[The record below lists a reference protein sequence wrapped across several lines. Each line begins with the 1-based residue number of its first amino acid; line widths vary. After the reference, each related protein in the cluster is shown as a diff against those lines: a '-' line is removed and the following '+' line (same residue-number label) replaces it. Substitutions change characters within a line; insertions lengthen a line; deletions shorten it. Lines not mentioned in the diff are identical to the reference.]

1 MGYFSDIFKSDDA
14 PVESDDLEQ
23 TAGFFSQERGQARSK
38 ALNDAIRYYLGPY
51 LGAENGLLDS
61 GNQLLNPVV
70 GLQDSGVAFR
80 EGRYVDAATD
90 LAGAAVPLAGAVVAK
105 PLAKAVANKAD
116 DAVDMVSET
125 LTGFSAKP
133 KPFDPS
139 RRKAMTQMGAAAVAA
154 PVLASDAARGV
165 LDEVIAPVVK
175 KTAGAVNPLSQSL
188 GKLDGMATDF
198 QNGFLKG
205 QDIFQRVK
213 EGKYT
218 NYWMTSRSNPEL
230 AAHDASMN
238 DLAES
243 MRNEFFDS
251 VVPALTKDN
260 ISALKDD
267 ELLFAASELS
277 ARADDAYIK
286 AADFDGGA
294 LAESLDTSI
303 QDVLDEL
310 SARGINTP
318 ETQKLLDDIEY
329 RKDPYLE
336 GAYAGEDVTTDALGM
351 PPANVAANMVPKD
364 AGVDVNKADVEFLT
378 PEEAGFDVN
387 NISPTAENID
397 TVLEDTLVKPVAGA
411 VPTKTVKAYKLFRI
425 DPKFPDKLFP
435 LFVDSKT
442 PIEVGVWTDAKMGDQ
457 VASTGKVKSKIGPLA
472 FRPGFHAGD
481 LPIAKHIGAKSN
493 SSLTKPDIRPDNQVW
508 AEVEMPDDKDWQSIA
523 NSRATIK
530 KDGTPSAVTAH
541 ITDGLPVGGHY
552 RYKTNPNMEG
562 NWLIGGSMKVVRVLD
577 DIEVQQIN
585 SAAGTSDL
593 PRAGQAVPTSLDA
606 QTDELFG
613 GVDFNEVARVGD
625 NTVPE
630 GNPEFSPTGRISTRM
645 PIIPKKE
652 GGGVDP
658 AVYSGELTI
667 GRDVMEEGGTLK
679 KNMEYL
685 ASRREQSDDVVNR
698 GKDNERPLFTSSTPN
713 PYADIGDVPY
723 FPGFK
728 ALEGMSVE
736 DRAKFVSAMQQE
748 NLEWLMNKIPKEFQD
763 RAKLWYTGANRF
775 SEELASKYGV
785 PRQSMSGV
793 LAALSPQKDW
803 FQNASLGERVADAV
817 INNRNFPWSS
827 EMEAVVTQYP
837 VFRTGGRGRNAAIWE
852 SIRGKKYSELETT
865 PQKAMWVRA
874 FDEAHNPKTYR
885 ALTPEGDLGDIVT
898 AGNKTRDI
906 SWGGFNTIEKAVD
919 ALESGGDFNI
929 LSDAMGDMHKVRNFF
944 NNIEVPFSDMGDVTI
959 DTHAIAAAL
968 MRPLGGDDR
977 LVAQGLGAVGG
988 KDAKTGAK
996 GNYGF
1001 IADDY
1006 RAVAGNRG
1014 LLPRETQSITWEAIR
1029 SLFNNKS
1036 DNVKRRVNTIWSRVD
1051 DGSLTQQQA
1060 LDLIEAEVGGFPQ
1073 TQQVLTP
1080 RTNRSIGDGRSST
1093 MFAAGGL
1100 LTAGA
1105 MEEGIASEPEY
1116 Q

>member
-14 PVESDDLEQ
+14 PVEGDDLEQ
-23 TAGFFSQERGQARSK
+23 TAGFFSQERGQQRSRD
-38 ALNDAIRYYLGPY
+38 LNDAIKYYLGPY
-51 LGAENGLLDS
+51 LGSSDGLVAK
-61 GNQLLNPVV
+61 GGQLANPIV
-70 GLQDSGVAFR
+70 GMQDSGVAFE
-80 EGRYVDAATD
+80 EGRYVDAVTD
-90 LAGAAVPLAGAVVAK
+90 LAGAAVPLAAGVVAK
-105 PLAKAVANKAD
+105 PAARAVSKGMD

-139 RRKAMTQMGAAAVAA
+139 RRKAMQQIGAAAVAA
-154 PVLASDAARGV
+154 PVMASDAARGV

-230 AAHDASMN
+230 AAHDNSMN
-238 DLAES
+238 DLAEG

-251 VVPALTKDN
+251 VIPALTKDN
-260 ISALKDD
+260 ITTLKDD

-286 AADFDGGA
+286 AADFDSGA

-336 GAYAGEDVTTDALGM
+336 GAYAGEDVTTDALGL
-351 PPANVAANMVPKD
+351 PPTNVVANMVPKD
-364 AGVDVNKADVEFLT
+364 
-378 PEEAGFDVN
+378 
-387 NISPTAENID
+387 
-397 TVLEDTLVKPVAGA
+397 
-411 VPTKTVKAYKLFRI
+411 
-425 DPKFPDKLFP
+425 
-435 LFVDSKT
+435 
-442 PIEVGVWTDAKMGDQ
+442 
-457 VASTGKVKSKIGPLA
+457 IG
-472 FRPGFHAGD
+472 G
-481 LPIAKHIGAKSN
+481 
-493 SSLTKPDIRPDNQVW
+493 
-508 AEVEMPDDKDWQSIA
+508 EMP
-523 NSRATIK
+523 T
-530 KDGTPSAVTAH
+530 V
-541 ITDGLPVGGHY
+541 
-552 RYKTNPNMEG
+552 
-562 NWLIGGSMKVVRVLD
+562 
-577 DIEVQQIN
+577 
-585 SAAGTSDL
+585 
-593 PRAGQAVPTSLDA
+593 DA

-645 PIIPKKE
+645 PIKPKKE

-679 KNMEYL
+679 KNVDYL
-685 ASRREQSDDVVNR
+685 ATRREQSDDVVR
-698 GKDNERPLFTSSTPN
+698 KGKPDERPLFTASTPS
-713 PYADIGDVPY
+713 PYEGIPDVPY

-728 ALEGMSVE
+728 ALEGMSKE
-736 DRAKFVSAMQQE
+736 DRIKFVSAMQKE
-748 NLEWLMNKIPKEFQD
+748 NLEFVLDRLPKEFQD

-827 EMEAVVTQYP
+827 EMEAVVKQYP
-837 VFRTGGRGRNAAIWE
+837 VFKTGGRGKNAPIWE

-865 PQKAMWVRA
+865 SQKAMWVRA
-874 FDEAHNPKTYR
+874 YDEAHNPKTYR
-885 ALTPEGDLGDIVT
+885 ALTPEGDLGPIVLLNN
-898 AGNKTRDI
+898 GTRDI
-906 SWGGFNTIEKAVD
+906 SWGTFNSIGKAID

-977 LVAQGLGAVGG
+977 LVAQGLGAIGG

-1006 RAVAGNRG
+1006 REVASDRG
-1014 LLPRETQSITWEAIR
+1014 LLPREAQSITWEGIR
-1029 SLFNNKS
+1029 KLFDNKS
-1036 DNVKRRVNTIWSRVD
+1036 DAVKQKVNRIWSRVD
-1051 DGSLTQQQA
+1051 TEGGFTQQQA
-1060 LDLIEAEVGGFPQ
+1060 LDLIESEMGGFGD
-1073 TQQVLTP
+1073 VKKILTP
-1080 RTNRSIGDGRSST
+1080 RTSRSISQGSST

-1105 MEEGIASEPEY
+1105 MEEGFASEPEY

>member
-51 LGAENGLLDS
+51 LGAKNGLLDS

-70 GLQDSGVAFR
+70 GLQDSGVAFK
-80 EGRYVDAATD
+80 EGRYVDGVTD

-139 RRKAMTQMGAAAVAA
+139 RRKAMQQMGAAAVAA
-154 PVLASDAARGV
+154 PVLASDATRGV
-165 LDEVIAPVVK
+165 LEEVIAPVVK
-175 KTAGAVNPLSQSL
+175 KTAGALNPLSQSL

-230 AAHDASMN
+230 AAHDNSMN

-260 ISALKDD
+260 ISTLKDD

-277 ARADDAYIK
+277 ARADDAYMK
-286 AADFDGGA
+286 AADFDNGA
-294 LAESLDTSI
+294 LAESLDTSV

-351 PPANVAANMVPKD
+351 PSANVAANMVPKD
-364 AGVDVNKADVEFLT
+364 
-378 PEEAGFDVN
+378 
-387 NISPTAENID
+387 
-397 TVLEDTLVKPVAGA
+397 
-411 VPTKTVKAYKLFRI
+411 
-425 DPKFPDKLFP
+425 
-435 LFVDSKT
+435 
-442 PIEVGVWTDAKMGDQ
+442 
-457 VASTGKVKSKIGPLA
+457 
-472 FRPGFHAGD
+472 
-481 LPIAKHIGAKSN
+481 
-493 SSLTKPDIRPDNQVW
+493 
-508 AEVEMPDDKDWQSIA
+508 
-523 NSRATIK
+523 
-530 KDGTPSAVTAH
+530 
-541 ITDGLPVGGHY
+541 
-552 RYKTNPNMEG
+552 
-562 NWLIGGSMKVVRVLD
+562 IGGEMSTV
-577 DIEVQQIN
+577 
-585 SAAGTSDL
+585 
-593 PRAGQAVPTSLDA
+593 DA

-645 PIIPKKE
+645 PIKPKKE

-685 ASRREQSDDVVNR
+685 ASRREQSDDVVNK

-728 ALEGMSVE
+728 ALEGMSTE

-748 NLEWLMNKIPKEFQD
+748 NLEWIMNKIPKEFQD

-827 EMEAVVTQYP
+827 EMEAVVKQYP
-837 VFRTGGRGRNAAIWE
+837 VFKTGGRGRNAAIWE

-1105 MEEGIASEPEY
+1105 MEEGFASEPEY

>member
-318 ETQKLLDDIEY
+318 ETQKLLDD
-329 RKDPYLE
+329 R
-336 GAYAGEDVTTDALGM
+336 
-351 PPANVAANMVPKD
+351 
-364 AGVDVNKADVEFLT
+364 
-378 PEEAGFDVN
+378 
-387 NISPTAENID
+387 
-397 TVLEDTLVKPVAGA
+397 
-411 VPTKTVKAYKLFRI
+411 
-425 DPKFPDKLFP
+425 
-435 LFVDSKT
+435 
-442 PIEVGVWTDAKMGDQ
+442 
-457 VASTGKVKSKIGPLA
+457 
-472 FRPGFHAGD
+472 
-481 LPIAKHIGAKSN
+481 
-493 SSLTKPDIRPDNQVW
+493 
-508 AEVEMPDDKDWQSIA
+508 
-523 NSRATIK
+523 
-530 KDGTPSAVTAH
+530 
-541 ITDGLPVGGHY
+541 
-552 RYKTNPNMEG
+552 
-562 NWLIGGSMKVVRVLD
+562 
-577 DIEVQQIN
+577 
-585 SAAGTSDL
+585 
-593 PRAGQAVPTSLDA
+593 
-606 QTDELFG
+606 
-613 GVDFNEVARVGD
+613 
-625 NTVPE
+625 
-630 GNPEFSPTGRISTRM
+630 
-645 PIIPKKE
+645 
-652 GGGVDP
+652 
-658 AVYSGELTI
+658 
-667 GRDVMEEGGTLK
+667 
-679 KNMEYL
+679 
-685 ASRREQSDDVVNR
+685 
-698 GKDNERPLFTSSTPN
+698 
-713 PYADIGDVPY
+713 
-723 FPGFK
+723 
-728 ALEGMSVE
+728 
-736 DRAKFVSAMQQE
+736 
-748 NLEWLMNKIPKEFQD
+748 
-763 RAKLWYTGANRF
+763 
-775 SEELASKYGV
+775 
-785 PRQSMSGV
+785 
-793 LAALSPQKDW
+793 
-803 FQNASLGERVADAV
+803 
-817 INNRNFPWSS
+817 
-827 EMEAVVTQYP
+827 
-837 VFRTGGRGRNAAIWE
+837 
-852 SIRGKKYSELETT
+852 
-865 PQKAMWVRA
+865 
-874 FDEAHNPKTYR
+874 
-885 ALTPEGDLGDIVT
+885 
-898 AGNKTRDI
+898 
-906 SWGGFNTIEKAVD
+906 
-919 ALESGGDFNI
+919 
-929 LSDAMGDMHKVRNFF
+929 
-944 NNIEVPFSDMGDVTI
+944 
-959 DTHAIAAAL
+959 
-968 MRPLGGDDR
+968 
-977 LVAQGLGAVGG
+977 
-988 KDAKTGAK
+988 
-996 GNYGF
+996 
-1001 IADDY
+1001 
-1006 RAVAGNRG
+1006 
-1014 LLPRETQSITWEAIR
+1014 
-1029 SLFNNKS
+1029 
-1036 DNVKRRVNTIWSRVD
+1036 
-1051 DGSLTQQQA
+1051 
-1060 LDLIEAEVGGFPQ
+1060 
-1073 TQQVLTP
+1073 
-1080 RTNRSIGDGRSST
+1080 
-1093 MFAAGGL
+1093 
-1100 LTAGA
+1100 
-1105 MEEGIASEPEY
+1105 
-1116 Q
+1116 

>member
-14 PVESDDLEQ
+14 PVEGDDLEQ
-23 TAGFFSQERGQARSK
+23 TAGFWSDERGQQRSK
-38 ALNDAIRYYLGPY
+38 DLNDAIKYYLGPY
-51 LGAENGLLDS
+51 LGSSDGLVAK
-61 GNQLLNPVV
+61 GGQLANPIV
-70 GLQDSGVAFR
+70 GLQDSGVAFE
-80 EGRYVDAATD
+80 EGRYVDAVTD
-90 LAGAAVPLAGAVVAK
+90 LAGAAVPLAAGVVAK
-105 PLAKAVANKAD
+105 PAARAVSKGMD

-139 RRKAMTQMGAAAVAA
+139 RRKVMQQMGAAAVAA
-154 PVLASDAARGV
+154 PVMASDAARSV

-175 KTAGAVNPLSQSL
+175 KTAGSTPLTAAFERLMTNKSSMENILEQEDSIFTGISRVDPHITRGRAIGSNEELNALATERFSVNREMDISIDELVEAINPTSIKELSDAELNITLEEISY
-188 GKLDGMATDF
+188 KSWMFDPD
-198 QNGFLKG
+198 NGTAGNVIDTLSDELESRGLKG
-205 QDIFQRVK
+205 Q
-213 EGKYT
+213 G
-218 NYWMTSRSNPEL
+218 
-230 AAHDASMN
+230 
-238 DLAES
+238 
-243 MRNEFFDS
+243 
-251 VVPALTKDN
+251 
-260 ISALKDD
+260 
-267 ELLFAASELS
+267 
-277 ARADDAYIK
+277 
-286 AADFDGGA
+286 ADFF
-294 LAESLDTSI
+294 
-303 QDVLDEL
+303 
-310 SARGINTP
+310 RG
-318 ETQKLLDDIEY
+318 EVAD
-329 RKDPYLE
+329 
-336 GAYAGEDVTTDALGM
+336 M

-411 VPTKTVKAYKLFRI
+411 VPQKTVKAYKLFRI
-425 DPKFPDKLFP
+425 DPKSPDKLFP

-442 PIEVGVWTDAKMGDQ
+442 PLEVGVWTDAKMGDQ

-593 PRAGQAVPTSLDA
+593 PRAGQAVPTSVDA

-613 GVDFNEVARVGD
+613 GADFNEVARVGD

-645 PIIPKKE
+645 PIKPKKE

-658 AVYSGELTI
+658 AVYSGELAI

-679 KNMEYL
+679 KNVDYL
-685 ASRREQSDDVVNR
+685 ATRREQSDDVVNK
-698 GKDNERPLFTSSTPN
+698 GKPDERPLFTASTPS
-713 PYADIGDVPY
+713 PYEGIPDVPY

-728 ALEGMSVE
+728 ALEGMSKE
-736 DRAKFVSAMQQE
+736 DRVKFVSAMQKE
-748 NLEWLMNKIPKEFQD
+748 NLEFVLDRLPKEFQD

-775 SEELASKYGV
+775 SEELASNYGV

-803 FQNASLGERVADAV
+803 FQNASLGERVADAA

-827 EMEAVVTQYP
+827 EMEAVVKQYP
-837 VFRTGGRGRNAAIWE
+837 VFKTGGRGKNAPIWE

-865 PQKAMWVRA
+865 SQKAMWVRA
-874 FDEAHNPKTYR
+874 YDEAHNPKTYR
-885 ALTPEGDLGDIVT
+885 ALTPEGDLGPIVLLNN
-898 AGNKTRDI
+898 GTRDI
-906 SWGGFNTIEKAVD
+906 SWGTFNSIEKAID

-977 LVAQGLGAVGG
+977 LVAQGLGAIGG

-1006 RAVAGNRG
+1006 REVASDRG
-1014 LLPRETQSITWEAIR
+1014 LLPREAQSITWEGIR
-1029 SLFNNKS
+1029 KLFDNKS
-1036 DNVKRRVNTIWSRVD
+1036 DAVKQKVNRIWSRVD
-1051 DGSLTQQQA
+1051 TEGGFTQQQA
-1060 LDLIEAEVGGFPQ
+1060 LDLIESEMGGFGD
-1073 TQQVLTP
+1073 VKKILTP
-1080 RTNRSIGDGRSST
+1080 RTSRSISQGSST

-1105 MEEGIASEPEY
+1105 MEEGFASEPED

>member
-23 TAGFFSQERGQARSK
+23 TAGFWSQERGQQRSK

-51 LGAENGLLDS
+51 LGAKNGLLDK
-61 GNQLLNPVV
+61 GGQLSNPVV
-70 GLQDSGVAFR
+70 GLQDSGVAFE
-80 EGRYVDAATD
+80 EGRYVDAVTD
-90 LAGAAVPLAGAVVAK
+90 LAGAAVPLAAGVVAK
-105 PLAKAVANKAD
+105 PAARAVSKGMD

-154 PVLASDAARGV
+154 PVLASDATRGV
-165 LDEVIAPVVK
+165 LEEVIAPVVK

-230 AAHDASMN
+230 AAHDNSMN

-251 VVPALTKDN
+251 VIPALTKDN

-286 AADFDGGA
+286 AADFDSGA
-294 LAESLDTSI
+294 LAESLDTSV

-364 AGVDVNKADVEFLT
+364 
-378 PEEAGFDVN
+378 
-387 NISPTAENID
+387 
-397 TVLEDTLVKPVAGA
+397 
-411 VPTKTVKAYKLFRI
+411 
-425 DPKFPDKLFP
+425 
-435 LFVDSKT
+435 
-442 PIEVGVWTDAKMGDQ
+442 
-457 VASTGKVKSKIGPLA
+457 IG
-472 FRPGFHAGD
+472 GE
-481 LPIAKHIGAKSN
+481 I
-493 SSLTKPDIRPDNQVW
+493 
-508 AEVEMPDDKDWQSIA
+508 
-523 NSRATIK
+523 
-530 KDGTPSAVTAH
+530 SAV
-541 ITDGLPVGGHY
+541 
-552 RYKTNPNMEG
+552 
-562 NWLIGGSMKVVRVLD
+562 
-577 DIEVQQIN
+577 
-585 SAAGTSDL
+585 
-593 PRAGQAVPTSLDA
+593 DA
-606 QTDELFG
+606 ETDELFG

-728 ALEGMSVE
+728 ALEGMSAE

-906 SWGGFNTIEKAVD
+906 SWGGFNTIEKAID

-1006 RAVAGNRG
+1006 RAVASNRG

-1051 DGSLTQQQA
+1051 DGSLTQKQA
-1060 LDLIEAEVGGFPQ
+1060 LDLIEAEVGGFPK

-1105 MEEGIASEPEY
+1105 MEEGFASEPEY